1 MSSGGCWGLEVGV
14 WVGKVLLVTLLLLCP
29 SPFRVAPSPPTS
41 VIGPPYAITGI
52 EPNIGPVTGGT
63 TLTVSGLGF
72 DEGQSVTVRFTL
84 GKKFVDATGTCT
96 SATTL
101 TVVSPGFEHLGPG
114 KVVVRL
120 AFRGQQPTITW
131 EEFTF
136 FDVTE
141 PSNCLA
147 FGPGVLNGAAPGVP
161 VEFYI
166 QSRDRNDHER
176 TSGMDEWEIVVQQV
190 DEEGA
195 AGAASGSSAPA
206 AQAPQGSPEKRAPP
220 PAPITVP
227 VHVVDLNNGKYH
239 VTYTA
244 PEARTYTVDIKFL
257 GTWGATAGRIRKAPI
272 KVCVGLWACVERGR
286 GSEVGHWVDRPC
298 LCGLWFTVVGF

>member
-1 MSSGGCWGLEVGV
+1 M
-14 WVGKVLLVTLLLLCP
+14 P
-29 SPFRVAPSPPTS
+29 S

-72 DEGQSVTVRFTL
+72 EEGQSVTVRFTL

-96 SATTL
+96 SPTTL

-141 PSNCLA
+141 PNNCLA

-176 TSGMDEWEIVVQQV
+176 TSGMDEWEIVVLPV
-190 DEEGA
+190 EEDGA
-195 AGAASGSSAPA
+195 GAGAASGSTAAPA
-206 AQAPQGSPEKRAPP
+206 VAPTGSPEKRAPP
-220 PAPITVP
+220 PAPVSLP
-227 VHVVDLNNGKYH
+227 VTIVDLNNGKYH

-244 PEARTYTVDIKFL
+244 PDARVYTVDIKFL

-272 KVCVGLWACVERGR
+272 KVCDGRACTCGPRGLCAWLPRVGGGGCAPGVLVGR
-286 GSEVGHWVDRPC
+286 
-298 LCGLWFTVVGF
+298 